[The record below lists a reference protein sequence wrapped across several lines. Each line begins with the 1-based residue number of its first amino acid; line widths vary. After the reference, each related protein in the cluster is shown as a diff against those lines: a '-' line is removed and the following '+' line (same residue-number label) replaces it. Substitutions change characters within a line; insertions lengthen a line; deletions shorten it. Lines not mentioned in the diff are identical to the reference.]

1 MGAISG
7 EIGESTEGLD
17 IGFTARLPKPRYNS
31 RPLDQALASLVD
43 LITQGLVAKPSL
55 ALQR

>member
-7 EIGESTEGLD
+7 EFGESTIGLE
-17 IGFTARLPKPRYNS
+17 IGFTARLSKPRYTS

-55 ALQR
+55 TLQR